1 MWWGGRPR
9 HCLKMGPEALVWAQL
24 GRGWTGRRIDRCV
37 VRPLDPDIIRVSPT
51 EPNVLQPATIQEQ
64 VRLMTAP
71 TRGHRPAGRSGGS
84 GFPIPIMLLLPD
96 VCVRTAV
103 FDLDRIPRRR
113 EERDALVRWRFG
125 QDHLF
130 PLTEA
135 KVVYQLLPGGGS
147 NNSGE
152 RTSVLAAA
160 IHQAVL
166 EQYEALC
173 VAVQLVPVAITTP
186 SFQLCDLWMHSRP
199 AEPRG
204 QSSFDALWISLLDQS
219 FSVLGFRQGR
229 PVFTRSKVL
238 PPTNVTG
245 SGLTAAQRAWI
256 VRESIVSMEIC
267 RETVPEESVK
277 RVVLASGEPEPE
289 LVRELGVSLDAE
301 VEPLEWSLFRRLGRT
316 KRMQQLPLCAMP
328 AVAGLY

>member
-9 HCLKMGPEALVWAQL
+9 HCLKIGPDALVWAQF
-24 GRGWTGRRIDRCV
+24 GHGWTGRRHDRCV
-37 VRPLDPDIIRVSPT
+37 VRPLDPDLIRVSPT
-51 EPNVLQPATIQEQ
+51 ELNVLQSGTIQEQ
-64 VRLMTAP
+64 LRLMTAP
-71 TRGHRPAGRSGGS
+71 SRGSRLTGRRGS
-84 GFPIPIMLLLPD
+84 GFPIPIVLLLPD

-103 FDLDRIPRRR
+103 FELDRVPRRR
-113 EERDALVRWRFG
+113 EEREALVRWRFG

-135 KVVYQLLPGGGS
+135 KVVYQLLSGEGS
-147 NNSGE
+147 NDSGE

-160 IHQAVL
+160 MHQAVL

-173 VAVQLVPVAITTP
+173 VAIQLLPVAITTP
-186 SFQLCDLWMHSRP
+186 SFQLCDLWMNSQP

-204 QSSFDALWISLLDQS
+204 QSNLDVLWISLLDQS

-238 PPTNVTG
+238 PPRSVTG

-267 RETVPEESVK
+267 RGAAPEGVVK
-277 RVVLASGEPEPE
+277 RAVLASGEPEPE
-289 LVRELGVSLDAE
+289 LVQELEARLGMD
-301 VEPLEWSLFRRLGRT
+301 VEPLEWSLFRQLGWT
-316 KRMQQLPLCAMP
+316 KRMQQLPLCAMS
-328 AVAGLY
+328 AVAGLC